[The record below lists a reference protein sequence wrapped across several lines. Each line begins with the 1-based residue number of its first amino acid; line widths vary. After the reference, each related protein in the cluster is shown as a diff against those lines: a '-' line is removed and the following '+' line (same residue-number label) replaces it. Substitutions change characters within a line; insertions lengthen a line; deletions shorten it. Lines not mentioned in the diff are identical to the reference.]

1 MSIVFRGLFLLVA
14 VVWLVRSPIV
24 LADDPDKPSAER
36 QMILKEMRAAVAA
49 IKVQKKSATES
60 LAGELVTEPVFRYS
74 DEQRQIR
81 DATIWVW
88 TVHGRPVSLMKV
100 ERYGFADPQRHWL
113 LNVTST
119 TSDPINVKWPFGREF
134 TSKKPGMTFRPVT
147 NAMEAVE
154 TKAGRLIQL
163 KNLARRFSATMT
175 DGLAQNIKTE
185 MRLLATPLY
194 RYASESEAVV
204 DGAFF
209 GFSATGTNPDA
220 ILAIQWR
227 GGSQGDKCEFAVTG
241 TTTAGL
247 HVRLDNT
254 EVWSQPYLIGQ
265 GQVFDTWTWFFSDR
279 IE

>member
-1 MSIVFRGLFLLVA
+1 MSVVFRVFLLVA
-14 VVWLVRSPIV
+14 VAWLVRSPIV
-24 LADDPDKPSAER
+24 LGDDPDKPSAER

-49 IKVQKKSATES
+49 IKVQKKSGTET

-100 ERYGFADPQRHWL
+100 ERYGYADPQSQWL

-119 TSDPINVKWPFGREF
+119 TSDSMNVKWPFGREF
-134 TSKKPGMTFRPVT
+134 TSKKPGMTFRPLTSAV
-147 NAMEAVE
+147 EAAE

-175 DGLAQNIKTE
+175 EGLTENIKTE

-204 DGAFF
+204 DGAVF
-209 GFSATGTNPDA
+209 GLSATGTNPDA

-227 GGSQGDKCEFAVTG
+227 GGPQRDKCEFAVTG
-241 TTTAGL
+241 TTVAAL
-247 HVRLDNT
+247 NVRLDNA
-254 EVWSQPYLIGQ
+254 EVWSQPNLVGQ